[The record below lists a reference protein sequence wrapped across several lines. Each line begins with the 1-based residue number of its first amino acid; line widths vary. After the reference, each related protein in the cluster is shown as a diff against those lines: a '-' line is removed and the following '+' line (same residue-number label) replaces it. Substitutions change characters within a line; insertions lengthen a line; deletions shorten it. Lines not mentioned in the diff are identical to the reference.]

1 MNDIG
6 DSFGRLLGRQP
17 SDRERQQL
25 YRIRDELG
33 IKNNDALWMVLI
45 ALQYHQTMF
54 DRHPE
59 LIKKFVAETLL
70 DIRQTA
76 DKAMAASAAEAKA
89 ALADA
94 VAATANDVARMTT
107 LRMTATQ
114 IGLVAIACC
123 AIVGSYTLLLHGK
136 AFDAGYSSGYGA
148 AYTQA
153 NDEKAAAAWANTPQ
167 GKAAYRLAQGGD
179 LDGLVQCN
187 RPGWIEQKGVCFVR
201 PAPDQNTYGWRLK

>member
-1 MNDIG
+1 MTDIG
-6 DSFGRLLGRQP
+6 DSFARLLGRQP

-33 IKNNDALWMVLI
+33 IKNNDALWMVLV
-45 ALQYHQTMF
+45 ALQYHQAMF
-54 DRHPE
+54 EKHPE
-59 LIKKFVAETLL
+59 LIKNYAGEILM
-70 DIRQTA
+70 DIRATA

-107 LRMTATQ
+107 IRMTVTQ
-114 IGLVAIACC
+114 IGMVAIACC
-123 AIVGSYTLLLHGK
+123 AVVGTYTLLLQGA

-153 NDEKAAAAWANTPQ
+153 KYEKAAAAWANTPQ
-167 GKAAYRLAQGGD
+167 GKAAYRLALAGD

-187 RPGWIEQKGVCFVR
+187 RPGWIEQKGVCFVQ
-201 PAPDQNTYGWRLK
+201 PAPDRRTYGWRLR

>member
-1 MNDIG
+1 MSDTD
-6 DSFGRLLGRQP
+6 DSFARLLGRQP

-54 DRHPE
+54 DKHPE
-59 LIKKFVAETLL
+59 LIKSYAGEILK
-70 DIRQTA
+70 DIRDTA
-76 DKAMAASAAEAKA
+76 DKEMAASAAEAKA
-89 ALADA
+89 ALANA

-107 LRMTATQ
+107 LRMTVTQ

-123 AIVGSYTLLLHGK
+123 AVVGAYTLLLHGK

-153 NDEKAAAAWANTPQ
+153 KDEKAAAAWANTPQ
-167 GKAAYRLAQGGD
+167 GKAAYRLALAGD
-179 LDGLVQCN
+179 LDGLVNCN
-187 RPGWIEQKGVCFVR
+187 RPGWIEQKSVCFVR
-201 PAPDQNTYGWRLK
+201 PAPDRNTYGWRLR